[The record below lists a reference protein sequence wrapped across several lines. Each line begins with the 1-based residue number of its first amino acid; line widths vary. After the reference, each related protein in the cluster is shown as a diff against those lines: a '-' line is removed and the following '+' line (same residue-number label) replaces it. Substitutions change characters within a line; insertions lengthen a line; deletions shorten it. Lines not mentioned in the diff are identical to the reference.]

1 MASSRRMRSHASSAA
16 TARAPIAAVRPASVV
31 EALFRTSPFSFAGE
45 SPLVASKLPS
55 ASTVRSVSAIHE
67 RASPSASSLAIA
79 TIPSATARAAAPR
92 FAPRASR
99 SSPAMSSSSGTSASR
114 YTSSLEWSTA
124 TALSAKYNAAS
135 GTGE

>member
-16 TARAPIAAVRPASVV
+16 TARAPIAAVRPSFVC
-31 EALFRTSPFSFAGE
+31 EALPVCTSPLFAF
-45 SPLVASKLPS
+45 VASKLPS
-55 ASTVRSVSAIHE
+55 ASTVLSVSAIHE